1 MDEPARLA
9 TMAVSLP
16 AASERLDIE
25 NSDTAPN
32 RPTRKRASLASAS
45 SQSPGSESP
54 DACADAAARWR
65 SCESLHPTHVRR
77 RGRISPMTDDT
88 GADVLDLRELFA
100 VPWEG
105 EATLWRPLWTR
116 WIPAPRTFR
125 FRSEITN
132 LARDSWDVVDTT
144 TYPNGRIEQ
153 RRMRAHQVS
162 PTQISLEADDMP
174 DGGLTDD
181 GQTLVDSL
189 EMRFLGILVGRV
201 TMRLKRT
208 SEAG

>member
-1 MDEPARLA
+1 
-9 TMAVSLP
+9 
-16 AASERLDIE
+16 
-25 NSDTAPN
+25 
-32 RPTRKRASLASAS
+32 
-45 SQSPGSESP
+45 
-54 DACADAAARWR
+54 
-65 SCESLHPTHVRR
+65 
-77 RGRISPMTDDT
+77 MTDDT

-174 DGGLTDD
+174 DGAQTHVRPDGFDFEPYRLRTKVVGPVRIPIRFRDQVRLTDD